1 MAKLKSWIKRRSVHS
16 RNAYPFETEHLSRR
30 VLDKNL
36 VNDISV
42 QVRSGGILAIVGA
55 SGAGGRAFHGA

>member
-1 MAKLKSWIKRRSVHS
+1 
-16 RNAYPFETEHLSRR
+16 

-55 SGAGGRAFHGA
+55 SGAGGRAFHGAYEAILAERPEVAYVIKKVRDRHCL